1 MWASD
6 ACQTGG
12 CWDSLHNICYSS
24 CCLFCCWCATHSGGS
39 KGRQS
44 VEAHLGGGHTNPCL
58 HLWLQSRGSYVF
70 DLLDCAVHWEDSTAW
85 WESAHVPG
93 WSQRNHRL
101 SGLSLLDQASPVL
114 LAWVPSMALFIC
126 NESTWREPSLFSP
139 RNSSLT
145 LLKTHTCPSWNC
157 PSLCYVLRL
166 FTRCIFF
173 FFFFVLLLF
182 HVPVM
187 APQGEVC
194 AEGKKMHYTLNYRI
208 TVLGWRVIW
217 STFPP
222 NYEYWVYLRQPRLI
236 RY

>member
-173 FFFFVLLLF
+173 FFLSSSCFMYQSWLLKERYVQKERKCITHWTTESLSL
-182 HVPVM
+182 
-187 APQGEVC
+187 
-194 AEGKKMHYTLNYRI
+194 AEGSS
-208 TVLGWRVIW
+208 G
-217 STFPP
+217 
-222 NYEYWVYLRQPRLI
+222 QPFLLI
-236 RY
+236 MNIEFI

>member
-44 VEAHLGGGHTNPCL
+44 VEAHLGGGHTTPCL

-173 FFFFVLLLF
+173 FFCPP
-182 HVPVM
+182 PVSCTSHGSSRRGM
-187 APQGEVC
+187 CRRKENALHIELQNHCPWLKGHLVN
-194 AEGKKMHYTLNYRI
+194 L
-208 TVLGWRVIW
+208 
-217 STFPP
+217 SS
-222 NYEYWVYLRQPRLI
+222 
-236 RY
+236 